1 MTDESGKKK
10 RTKLWAVI
18 GVIVAIVIGITA
30 AIAVGYGGAYLY
42 FNAQAAKAYG
52 VPLVVNAKGLDT
64 DRGTKISVH
73 ATGKDSKDNGVDSV
87 FYIGSSSSNIALK
100 PGDYSLAIEASP
112 IAEDGT
118 IYDTKDAVTKVSIA
132 KDGKTDVEKEI
143 TIEPIP
149 AEEVTDEQIEAA
161 YNAAKDSGIDAS
173 KLDDLKE
180 KAQKRRNAAVAA
192 KKVEEEKKAAEEK
205 AAEEQ
210 KAAETKASNSGHSFM
225 TDYFY
230 VDVPSSWK
238 SSEWSVRQED
248 DHTWIFNHQ
257 PANDYGG
264 GATVSVAKSDPWPN
278 SNSTKTLGTTGTGL
292 NVYYTEAGAG
302 FFNKTGATIELTKM
316 WNPDDPNSVRADGFT
331 NSDYQKIMR
340 ARERLRQEQTG
351 KK

>member
-18 GVIVAIVIGITA
+18 GVIVAIVIGVTA

-180 KAQKRRNAAVAA
+180 KAQKRRNDAVAA
-192 KKVEEEKKAAEEK
+192 KKVE
-205 AAEEQ
+205 Q
-210 KAAETKASNSGHSFM
+210 QWVLVH
-225 TDYFY
+225 D
-230 VDVPSSWK
+230 
-238 SSEWSVRQED
+238 
-248 DHTWIFNHQ
+248 
-257 PANDYGG
+257 
-264 GATVSVAKSDPWPN
+264 
-278 SNSTKTLGTTGTGL
+278 GL
-292 NVYYTEAGAG
+292 
-302 FFNKTGATIELTKM
+302 L
-316 WNPDDPNSVRADGFT
+316 
-331 NSDYQKIMR
+331 
-340 ARERLRQEQTG
+340 LC
-351 KK
+351 